1 MSHTAAPSP
10 ALRSLFYPFSP
21 LQSHFDYKHS
31 LRSLNLFFV
40 TRSGFPPFFD
50 PLKAPPNHDNF
61 RACDWTYVLYDHR
74 AGLRRAATSGA
85 SGRLEIPFH
94 SR

>member
-1 MSHTAAPSP
+1 MASDVEFEVYHLGFRKIGY
-10 ALRSLFYPFSP
+10 ALRPAPAVLMSLIPYT
-21 LQSHFDYKHS
+21 
-31 LRSLNLFFV
+31 V
-40 TRSGFPPFFD
+40 IFFD

-85 SGRLEIPFH
+85 SGRLKISLH
-94 SR
+94 SF